1 MRVGIFGGTFN
12 PPHKMHLNI
21 ALILIK
27 NNYVD
32 KVIFVPTGNKYDRKD
47 LNNELDRFNMVNLMI
62 KDYDNLEVSDYELGN
77 KRRYTYETLNYF
89 KSLYKNDE
97 IYFICGIDNVNDL
110 PTWKNYNYIL
120 NNYKIL
126 VINRNKEKL
135 NLENE
140 NIILAN
146 IDTLNISSTF
156 IRENIKDI
164 HLISSLLDKNVLEYI
179 KERNIYERDCWIIN

>member
-21 ALILIK
+21 ALTLIK

-47 LNNELDRFNMVNLMI
+47 LNNELDRFNMINLMV
-62 KDYDNLEVSDYELGN
+62 KNYDNLEVSDYELGN
-77 KRRYTYETLNYF
+77 KRRYTYETLDYF

-179 KERNIYERDCWIIN
+179 KERNIYERDC

>member
-62 KDYDNLEVSDYELGN
+62 KDYDNLED
-77 KRRYTYETLNYF
+77 RRWKMDNLPFYPKEF
-89 KSLYKNDE
+89 KFNLKKDQRKH
-97 IYFICGIDNVNDL
+97 IDDGVL
-110 PTWKNYNYIL
+110 KQF
-120 NNYKIL
+120 
-126 VINRNKEKL
+126 
-135 NLENE
+135 
-140 NIILAN
+140 NIIKYT
-146 IDTLNISSTF
+146 IF
-156 IRENIKDI
+156 
-164 HLISSLLDKNVLEYI
+164 
-179 KERNIYERDCWIIN
+179 

>member
-97 IYFICGIDNVNDL
+97 IYFICGIDNL
-110 PTWKNYNYIL
+110 KEITTWKNYEYIL
-120 NNYKIL
+120 NNFKIL
-126 VINRNKEKL
+126 VIKRNDIDINNIWNR
-135 NLENE
+135 
-140 NIILAN
+140 
-146 IDTLNISSTF
+146 
-156 IRENIKDI
+156 
-164 HLISSLLDKNVLEYI
+164 
-179 KERNIYERDCWIIN
+179 